1 MDAIHKKYLRM
12 DKLPHIWCPG
22 CGNGTIMSAF
32 IRAVDRLG
40 YDKNDVAA
48 VSGIGCSGRITG
60 YLDFNTLH
68 TTHGRALAFA
78 TGIKMAKPRLKVFV
92 FMGDGD
98 ATAIGGNHLIHACRR
113 NIDITTI
120 IFNNHIY
127 GMTGGQFSPTTFR
140 DKYAT
145 TAPYGTTDPP
155 FDIAK
160 LCIGAGASYVARG
173 TSYHAKMLTDLI
185 VAGAEH
191 RGFSVIE
198 IITHCPVNFGRRN
211 ELETPVDMLLW
222 QKNHAVRAARAEKMS
237 ESELEGKFVIGELH
251 RADIPEYVE
260 AYDQMI
266 ERVRKGA
273 TGRG

>member
-22 CGNGTIMSAF
+22 CGNGTIMGSF
-32 IRAVDRLG
+32 IRAIDTLG
-40 YDKNDVAA
+40 YNQNDVAA

-78 TGIKMAKPRLKVFV
+78 TGLKMAKPRLKVFV

-113 NIDITTI
+113 NIDITAI

-127 GMTGGQFSPTTFR
+127 GMTGGQYSPTTFR

-155 FDIAK
+155 FDIVK

-173 TSYHAKMLTDLI
+173 TSYHAKMLTDLF
-185 VAGAEH
+185 VAGAENK
-191 RGFSVIE
+191 GFSVIE
-198 IITHCPVNFGRRN
+198 VITHCPVNFGRRN

-222 QKNHAVRAARAEKMS
+222 QKDHAVRVGRAGKMT
-237 ESELEGKFVIGELH
+237 EDELEDKFLIGEIH

-260 AYDQMI
+260 EYDRLIASVQ
-266 ERVRKGA
+266 KGDG
-273 TGRG
+273 GRG

>member
-22 CGNGTIMSAF
+22 CGNGTIMGSF
-32 IRAVDRLG
+32 IRAIDTLG
-40 YDKNDVAA
+40 YNQNDVAA
-48 VSGIGCSGRITG
+48 ISGIGCSGRITG

-78 TGIKMAKPRLKVFV
+78 TGLKMAKPRLKVFV

-113 NIDITTI
+113 NIDITAI

-127 GMTGGQFSPTTFR
+127 GMTGGQYSPTTFR

-155 FDIAK
+155 FDIVK

-173 TSYHAKMLTDLI
+173 TSYHAKMLTDLF
-185 VAGAEH
+185 VAGTENK
-191 RGFSVIE
+191 GFSVIE
-198 IITHCPVNFGRRN
+198 VITHCPVNFGRRN

-222 QKNHAVRAARAEKMS
+222 QKDHAVRVGRAGKMT
-237 ESELEGKFVIGELH
+237 EDELKDKFLIGEIH

-260 AYDQMI
+260 EYDRLIASVQ
-266 ERVRKGA
+266 KGDG
-273 TGRG
+273 GRG

>member
-1 MDAIHKKYLRM
+1 MDAIHRKYLRM

-22 CGNGTIMSAF
+22 CGNGIIMGSF
-32 IRAVDRLG
+32 IRAIDRLG
-40 YDKNDVAA
+40 YDQDGVAA

-60 YLDFNTLH
+60 YMDFNTLH

-78 TGIKMAKPRLKVFV
+78 TGLKMAKPGLKVFV

-113 NIDITTI
+113 NIDMTAI

-127 GMTGGQFSPTTFR
+127 GMTGGQYSPTTPR
-140 DKYAT
+140 DAYAT
-145 TAPYGTTDPP
+145 TAPYGTMDPH

-160 LCIGAGASYVARG
+160 LCVGAGASYVARG

-185 VAGAEH
+185 VEGAKH
-191 RGFSVIE
+191 KGFSVIE

-211 ELETPVDMLLW
+211 EFETPVDMLLW
-222 QKNHAVRAARAEKMS
+222 QKDHSVRMVKAEKMADD
-237 ESELEGKFVIGELH
+237 ELKDKFVIGRIH
-251 RADIPEYVE
+251 RADIPEY
-260 AYDQMI
+260 D
-266 ERVRKGA
+266 
-273 TGRG
+273 

>member
-22 CGNGTIMSAF
+22 CGNGTIMGSF
-32 IRAVDRLG
+32 IRAIDTLG
-40 YDKNDVAA
+40 YNQNDVAA

-78 TGIKMAKPRLKVFV
+78 TGLKMAKPQLKVFV

-113 NIDITTI
+113 NIDMTAI

-127 GMTGGQFSPTTFR
+127 GMTGGQYSPTTYR

-145 TAPYGTTDPP
+145 TAPYGTTDPH
-155 FDIAK
+155 FDITN
-160 LCIGAGASYVARG
+160 LCIGAGASYVARS
-173 TSYHAKMLTDLI
+173 TSYHAKMLTDLF
-185 VAGAEH
+185 VAGAKH
-191 RGFSVIE
+191 KGFSVIE
-198 IITHCPVNFGRRN
+198 VITHCPINFGRRN

-222 QKNHAVRAARAEKMS
+222 QKDHAVRVAKAAKLS
-237 ESELEGKFVIGELH
+237 EGELEDKFVIGELH
-251 RADIPEYVE
+251 RAEIPEYVE
-260 AYDQMI
+260 EY
-266 ERVRKGA
+266 ERLIASVQKGDSR
-273 TGRG
+273 RG

>member
-22 CGNGTIMSAF
+22 CGNGTIMGAF
-32 IRAVDRLG
+32 IRAIDTLG
-40 YDKNDVAA
+40 YEQDDVVA

-78 TGIKMAKPRLKVFV
+78 TGVKMANPRLKVFV

-98 ATAIGGNHLIHACRR
+98 ATAIGGNHLIHSCRR
-113 NIDITTI
+113 NIDITAI

-127 GMTGGQFSPTTFR
+127 GMTGGQYSPTTFR
-140 DKYAT
+140 NKYAT
-145 TAPYGTTDPP
+145 TAPYGTTDPD
-155 FDIAK
+155 FDICN

-185 VAGAEH
+185 AAGARHE
-191 RGFSVIE
+191 GFSVIE

-211 ELETPVDMLLW
+211 DFDTPADMLRW
-222 QKNHAVRAARAEKMS
+222 QKDHAVRASRAEKMPL
-237 ESELEGKFVIGELH
+237 EDMEGKFVIGELMKT
-251 RADIPEYVE
+251 DKPEYVAE
-260 AYDQMI
+260 YDRLI
-266 ERVRKGA
+266 DEVRKGV